1 MNDALDLHG
10 HCALVTGGT
19 RGIGR
24 AISMQLAR
32 AGATVIANYARND
45 AAAEALR
52 SEAAQQQV
60 ALEVLRAD
68 LTLPKGLATVRE
80 RMQACAG
87 ATVSLVH
94 CAATGV
100 HRPIEQLTMKHWD
113 WTMALNVRAFFELV
127 QQMLPLFGA
136 GSAIVPVSSAGA
148 VRAVPAYAVIGSSKG
163 ALESL
168 ARHLAVEL
176 APKGVRV
183 NILAPGSVETDAWAA
198 FPDKGQRMAEAIRR
212 TPLQRLVSL
221 DEVAQA
227 ALFLCSRASSGMVG
241 HTLVIDGGARAAD

>member
-1 MNDALDLHG
+1 MSDAFDLHG
-10 HCALVTGGT
+10 HTVLVTGGT

-24 AISMQLAR
+24 AISLQLAR

-52 SEAAQQQV
+52 SEAVEKQL

-68 LTLPKGLATVRE
+68 LTMPKGLEAVNE
-80 RMQACAG
+80 RMRSCAG

-100 HRPIEQLTMKHWD
+100 HRPVEQLTMKHWD

-127 QQMLPLFGA
+127 RQMLPLFGA

-148 VRAVPAYAVIGSSKG
+148 VRAVPAYAAIGSSKG

-198 FPDKGQRMAEAIRR
+198 FPDKEQRMADAVRR